1 MRIAVIGHG
10 RVGAAL
16 AHGLQSAGHEVT
28 LAVHDPDS
36 SSLSRA
42 LARNPALRSAA
53 PREAVHSAD
62 VVLLA
67 TPFAA
72 ARDVLPPLAPELAGR
87 VLVDC
92 TNPVGPGL
100 SHGLRSERSGSDAIQ
115 DVAPGACVVKAFS
128 VYGYE
133 NLEDP
138 AFPGIVRDGHPV
150 LPMMPIAGDDAAAKA
165 SVAVLAADL
174 GWEPLDVGG
183 LAQALHLE
191 HLTLLWVRM
200 VRAGGRSPHLVWAVL
215 SR

>member
-1 MRIAVIGHG
+1 MQIAVIGHG

-16 AHGLQSAGHEVT
+16 AHGLRSAGHVVT

-36 SSLSRA
+36 SSLRRA
-42 LARNPALRSAA
+42 LARSPGLRTAT

-72 ARDVLPPLAPELAGR
+72 ARAVLPPLAEDLAGR

-100 SHGLRSERSGSDAIQ
+100 THGLGSARSGSEAIR
-115 DVAPGACVVKAFS
+115 DLAPGARVVKAFS
-128 VYGYE
+128 IYGYE

-138 AFPGIVRDGHPV
+138 AFPGVVRDGRPV
-150 LPMMPIAGDDAAAKA
+150 LPMMPIAGDDAAAKT
-165 SVAVLAADL
+165 SVARLAADL
-174 GWEPLDVGG
+174 GWDPLDVGG
-183 LAQALHLE
+183 LVQALHLE

-200 VRAGGRSPHLVWAVL
+200 VRAGGRSPHLVWAAL